1 MSAIICDSIPG
12 VSPLPEIAAVFLRLG
27 LTAFGGPAAHVALM
41 EREVVTKRGW
51 VTREELVELYGAASL
66 IPGPNSTELAIHLG
80 FRRGGVPGLF
90 VAGACF
96 ILPSA
101 LITLALAWAYLRYGA
116 LPAAGAL
123 LAGLQP
129 AVMGVVAAA
138 VARLAKS
145 AVRGPLE
152 IAVCA
157 AACLAGAL
165 RVHELWVLF
174 GAGLLIAARPLA
186 RRRAPLALAVPLLAA
201 GSAPGLLGIFLVF
214 LKIGSVLYG
223 SGYVLI
229 AFLRTELI
237 SSRGWITERQLLD
250 AIAAG
255 QATPGPVSS
264 TATFVGYLIHGVPGA
279 ALATL
284 GIFLPAF
291 LFVAVSAPLL
301 AALRKSDALA
311 AFLRG
316 VNAASIGLVAAVLI
330 DLGKAAL
337 GWPPA
342 WIIAAASAAL
352 AFGTQLDPTW
362 LLAGGAA
369 AGLLLAR

>member
-1 MSAIICDSIPG
+1 MG
-12 VSPLPEIAAVFLRLG
+12 NLGEIAAVFLRLG

-41 EREVVTKRGW
+41 DREVVEKRRW

-66 IPGPNSTELAIHLG
+66 MPGPNSTELAIHLG
-80 FRRGGVPGLF
+80 YRRGGAAGL
-90 VAGACF
+90 VLAGACF

-101 LITLALAWAYLRYGA
+101 FFTVALAWAYVRYGA

-138 VARLAKS
+138 VARLGRS
-145 AVRGPLE
+145 ALRGAQE
-152 IAVCA
+152 IAVAVAACA
-157 AACLAGAL
+157 AGIL
-165 RVHELWVLF
+165 RVHELWVLL
-174 GAGLLIAARPLA
+174 GAGVLLAAAPLA
-186 RRRAPLALAVPLLAA
+186 RRRGALALLPVLPGAA
-201 GSAPGLLGIFLVF
+201 ISVPGLAGVLLTF

-229 AFLRTELI
+229 AFMRTEFVTA
-237 SSRGWITERQLLD
+237 RGWLTERQLLD

-264 TATFVGYLIHGVPGA
+264 TATFAGYLMHGWSGA

-291 LFVAVSAPLL
+291 VFVAASAPLL
-301 AALRKSDALA
+301 GVLRRSAPMA

-316 VNAASIGLVAAVLI
+316 VNAASIGLVAAVLV

-342 WIIAAASAAL
+342 WIIALSSAAL
-352 AFGTQLDPTW
+352 AFATRLDPTW
-362 LLAGGAA
+362 LLLGGGL
-369 AGLLLAR
+369 AGLLFAP

>member
-1 MSAIICDSIPG
+1 M
-12 VSPLPEIAAVFLRLG
+12 FLRLG
-27 LTAFGGPAAHVALM
+27 LTAFGGPAAHIALM
-41 EREVVTKRGW
+41 ERQVVEKRGW

-66 IPGPNSTELAIHLG
+66 MPGPNSTELAIHLG
-80 FRRGGVPGLF
+80 YRRGGAPGLV

-101 LITLALAWAYLRYGA
+101 LLTAALACAYVRYGA

-138 VARLAKS
+138 VARLGRS
-145 AVRGPLE
+145 ALRGAQE
-152 IAVCA
+152 IALAA
-157 AACLAGAL
+157 AACAAGVL
-165 RVHELWVLF
+165 RVHELWVLL
-174 GAGLLIAARPLA
+174 GAG
-186 RRRAPLALAVPLLAA
+186 VLLAA
-201 GSAPGLLGIFLVF
+201 APLVRRRGAPGVLPMLPGAAISVPAAASAPGLAGVFLAF

-229 AFLRTELI
+229 AFMRTEFVTA
-237 SSRGWITERQLLD
+237 RGWLTERQLLD

-264 TATFVGYLIHGVPGA
+264 TATFAGYLMHGWTGA

-291 LFVAVSAPLL
+291 IFVAVSAPLL
-301 AALRKSDALA
+301 GVLRRSAAMA

-316 VNAASIGLVAAVLI
+316 VNAASIGLVAAVLV

-337 GWPPA
+337 GWPPSWA
-342 WIIAAASAAL
+342 IALSSAGL
-352 AFGTQLDPTW
+352 AFGTRLDPTW
-362 LLAGGAA
+362 LLLGGSL
-369 AGLLLAR
+369 AGLLLAP

>member
-1 MSAIICDSIPG
+1 M
-12 VSPLPEIAAVFLRLG
+12 SPLGEIAAVFLRLG
-27 LTAFGGPAAHVALM
+27 CTAFGGPAAHVALM
-41 EREVVTKRGW
+41 EREVCEKRKW

-80 FRRGGVPGLF
+80 YRRGGVAGLLL
-90 VAGACF
+90 AGACF

-101 LITLALAWAYLRYGA
+101 LLTGALAWAYLKYGA
-116 LPAAGAL
+116 IPAAGAL

-129 AVMGVVAAA
+129 AVVGVVAAA
-138 VARLAKS
+138 VARLGQS
-145 AVRGPLE
+145 ALRTAPEVLV
-152 IAVCA
+152 ALA
-157 AACLAGAL
+157 ALACGAL
-165 RVHELWVLF
+165 RVHELWVLL
-174 GAGLLIAARPLA
+174 GAGALLAAAPLA
-186 RRRAPLALAVPLLAA
+186 RRPTHLSLLPAFALAPNGA
-201 GSAPGLLGIFLVF
+201 GLFWVF

-229 AFLRTELI
+229 AFIRTELVTN
-237 SSRGWITERQLLD
+237 RGWITERQLID

-255 QATPGPVSS
+255 QATPGPVST
-264 TATFVGYLIHGVPGA
+264 TATFVGYLVSGPWGA
-279 ALATL
+279 ASATL

-301 AALRKSDALA
+301 NALRKSDVLA

-330 DLGKAAL
+330 DLGRAAL
-337 GWPPA
+337 LWPPA
-342 WIIAAASAAL
+342 LVIAALSVAL
-352 AFGTQLDPTW
+352 AFATRIDPTW

-369 AGLLLAR
+369 AGLLLR